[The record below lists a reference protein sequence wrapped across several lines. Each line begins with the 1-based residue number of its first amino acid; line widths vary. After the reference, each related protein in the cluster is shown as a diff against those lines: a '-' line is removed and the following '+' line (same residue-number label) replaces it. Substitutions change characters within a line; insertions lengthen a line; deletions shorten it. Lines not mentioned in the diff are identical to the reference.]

1 MSLFYPNIYQ
11 KNILSIDYKKLKEK
25 GIRLLIYDLDNT
37 IISYETNIL
46 DKEIIDLF
54 QELKKSFQIV
64 VLSNTTNPNKIKN
77 ICNTLNIEYIKF
89 ACKPFFL
96 GFYKIKRKYNVSYDK
111 MCMIGDQF
119 LTDIY
124 GSNKLG
130 LTSCLINKISDVEGK
145 YTKFKRKIE
154 KRIIKSLYK
163 KYNFERGKYY
173 D

>member
-54 QELKKSFQIV
+54 KELKKSFQIV
-64 VLSNTTNPNKIKN
+64 VLSNTTNSNKIKN

-96 GFYKIKRKYNVSYDK
+96 GFYKIKRKYNVSYNK
-111 MCMIGDQF
+111 
-119 LTDIY
+119 DIY

-130 LTSCLINKISDVEGK
+130 LTSCLIDKISDVEGN